1 MSAHTPG
8 PWIHAIDFGQV
19 GSIESQNGTVIAQA
33 QALVRDYDH
42 AERNANA
49 RLIAAAPDLLA
60 ACQAQHHAID
70 VLMARLI
77 ALDPEFM
84 PTKSTIWPA
93 LVAGSDA
100 IAKATGGAS

>member
-1 MSAHTPG
+1 MSAHTKG
-8 PWIHAIDFGQV
+8 PWVVEAGGPRLVNTHAC
-19 GSIESQNGTVIAQA
+19 VISAA
-33 QALVRDYDH
+33 DGLGPVAYSTREY
-42 AERNANA
+42 A
-49 RLIAAAPDLLA
+49 RLVAAAPDLLA